1 MRSSKSEIVRLIEN
15 ESVKGPRVYFPLR
28 ESPPP
33 HSRLV
38 GGKYK
43 LLSAAISS
51 PLLCPSSS
59 LPPKESVDLLQRV
72 LFGFPWLTRIAPRH
86 RSQWNASVP
95 PEEKKQFQDRLMTPT
110 WPRNRKE
117 MFKLLSQS
125 AIYFVF
131 IFAFICFKKD
141 MISNAFGTIPIN

>member
-1 MRSSKSEIVRLIEN
+1 MKMRSCKSEIVRLIEN

-28 ESPPP
+28 ESPP

-59 LPPKESVDLLQRV
+59 LPPKESVDLLQGV
-72 LFGFPWLTRIAPRH
+72 LFGFWIAPRH

-95 PEEKKQFQDRLMTPT
+95 P
-110 WPRNRKE
+110 
-117 MFKLLSQS
+117 
-125 AIYFVF
+125 
-131 IFAFICFKKD
+131 
-141 MISNAFGTIPIN
+141 